1 VRNDLT
7 ASRRARLDFSAMKPP
22 ALHFRTARDIL
33 DKVRRERSRYAD
45 GPDGEDQTAAADH
58 QFFSHRDDADEA
70 IAEWEKFLTTWEK
83 FMRDRG
89 L

>member
-1 VRNDLT
+1 MKT
-7 ASRRARLDFSAMKPP
+7 AT
-22 ALHFRTARDIL
+22 LHFRTARDIL

-45 GPDGEDQTAAADH
+45 ALDGEDQTAAADH
-58 QFFSHRDDADEA
+58 QFFLHLDDADEA

>member
-1 VRNDLT
+1 MKT
-7 ASRRARLDFSAMKPP
+7 A

-45 GPDGEDQTAAADH
+45 ALDGEDQTAAADR
-58 QFFSHRDDADEA
+58 QFFLHLDDADEA